1 MLMPGGLRGMRLG
14 KGLLAGEENQL
25 LKYNC
30 ILHTSIEKL
39 NRSNVLEDE
48 GLKWLMI

>member
-14 KGLLAGEENQL
+14 KGLSAREENQL

-30 ILHTSIEKL
+30 ILSTSIIKL
-39 NRSNVLEDE
+39 NRPKLL
-48 GLKWLMI
+48 GR